1 MKQITI
7 VTKNRDGLAADIAAV
22 LGENDINIESLDAEE
37 VVGMGVV
44 TLTVDH
50 YNRALQALRDAGWQA
65 VTEDA
70 FVIRVKDKPGALARV
85 AKRFKDAGIHVRSIR
100 IIQHEGEWGMVA
112 VSAEPIDEA
121 RALVKDKLLLE
132 QEFPQD

>member
-7 VTKNRDGLAADIAAV
+7 VAKEYDGLTADIAAV
-22 LGENDINIESLDAEE
+22 LGEHGINIESLDAEALE
-37 VVGMGVV
+37 GMGVV
-44 TLTVDH
+44 TLTVNH
-50 YNRALQALRDAGWQA
+50 YNRALHALNDAGWNA

-70 FVIRVKDKPGALARV
+70 FVLRVRDQPGALARV

-132 QEFPQD
+132 

>member
-7 VTKNRDGLAADIAAV
+7 VAKEYDGLTADIAAV
-22 LGENDINIESLDAEE
+22 LGDNDINIESLDAEAAE
-37 VVGMGVV
+37 GMGVV

-50 YNRALQALRDAGWQA
+50 YNRALHALRDAGWAA

-70 FVIRVKDKPGALARV
+70 FILRVKDEPGALARV
-85 AKRFKDAGIHVRSIR
+85 AKRFKDAGVHVRSIR

-112 VSAEPIDEA
+112 VSAEPAEKA
-121 RALVKDKLLLE
+121 RALVKDKLLAE
-132 QEFPQD
+132 

>member
-1 MKQITI
+1 
-7 VTKNRDGLAADIAAV
+7 
-22 LGENDINIESLDAEE
+22 
-37 VVGMGVV
+37 
-44 TLTVDH
+44 VDH
-50 YNRALQALRDAGWQA
+50 YNRALHALRDAGWYA

-112 VSAEPIDEA
+112 VSAEPIEEA
-121 RALVKDKLLLE
+121 RALVKDKLLIE
-132 QEFPQD
+132 

>member
-7 VTKNRDGLAADIAAV
+7 VTKGRDGLAADIAAV
-22 LGENDINIESLDAEE
+22 LGENDINIESLDAEGVE
-37 VVGMGVV
+37 GMGVV
-44 TLTVDH
+44 TLTVNH
-50 YNRALQALRDAGWQA
+50 YNRALQALRDVGWHA

-112 VSAEPIDEA
+112 VSAEPINEA

-132 QEFPQD
+132 

>member
-7 VTKNRDGLAADIAAV
+7 VAKEYDGLTADIAAI
-22 LGENDINIESLDAEE
+22 LGDHGINIESLDAEALE
-37 VVGMGVV
+37 GMGVV
-44 TLTVDH
+44 TLTVNH
-50 YNRALQALRDAGWQA
+50 YNRALHALNDAGWNA

-70 FVIRVKDKPGALARV
+70 FVLRVRDQPGALARV

-132 QEFPQD
+132 

>member
-7 VTKNRDGLAADIAAV
+7 VTKNRVGLTADIAAV
-22 LGENDINIESLDAEE
+22 LGDNSINIESLDAEE
-37 VVGMGVV
+37 VEGMGVV

-50 YNRALQALRDAGWQA
+50 YNRALHALRDSGWHA

-70 FVIRVKDKPGALARV
+70 FVMRVKDEPGALARV

-100 IIQHEGEWGMVA
+100 IIQHEGQWGMVA
-112 VSAEPIDEA
+112 VSADSVEEA
-121 RALVKDKLLLE
+121 RALVRNKLQAE
-132 QEFPQD
+132 

>member
-7 VTKNRDGLAADIAAV
+7 VTKNRAGLTADIAAA
-22 LGENDINIESLDAEE
+22 LGDNNINIESLDAEE
-37 VVGMGVV
+37 VEGMGVV

-50 YNRALQALRDAGWQA
+50 YNRALHALRDSGWHA

-70 FVIRVKDKPGALARV
+70 LVMRVKDEPGALARV

-100 IIQHEGEWGMVA
+100 IIQHEGQWGMVA
-112 VSAEPIDEA
+112 VSADSVEEA
-121 RALVKDKLLLE
+121 RALVKNKLQAE
-132 QEFPQD
+132 

>member
-7 VTKNRDGLAADIAAV
+7 VTKNRDGLTADIATV

-37 VVGMGVV
+37 VAGMGVV

-50 YNRALQALRDAGWQA
+50 YNRALHALRDSGWHA

-70 FVIRVKDKPGALARV
+70 FVMRVKDKPGALARV
-85 AKRFKDAGIHVRSIR
+85 AKRFKDAGINFRSIR

-132 QEFPQD
+132 

>member
-7 VTKNRDGLAADIAAV
+7 VTKSRDGLTADIAAV
-22 LGENDINIESLDAEE
+22 LGDNNINIESLDAEE
-37 VVGMGVV
+37 LEGMGVV

-50 YNRALQALRDAGWQA
+50 YNRALQALRDSGWHA

-70 FVIRVKDKPGALARV
+70 FVMRVKDKPGALARV
-85 AKRFKDAGIHVRSIR
+85 AKRFKNAGIYVRSIR

-112 VSAEPIDEA
+112 VSAEPIEEA
-121 RALVKDKLLLE
+121 RALVKNKLLAE
-132 QEFPQD
+132 

>member
-7 VTKNRDGLAADIAAV
+7 VTKNRVGLTADIAAV
-22 LGENDINIESLDAEE
+22 LGDNSINIESLGAEE
-37 VVGMGVV
+37 VEGMGVV

-50 YNRALQALRDAGWQA
+50 YNRALHALRDSGWHA

-70 FVIRVKDKPGALARV
+70 FVMRVKDEPGALARV

-100 IIQHEGEWGMVA
+100 IIQHEGQWGMVA
-112 VSAEPIDEA
+112 VSADSVEEA
-121 RALVKDKLLLE
+121 RALVRNKLQAE
-132 QEFPQD
+132 

>member
-50 YNRALQALRDAGWQA
+50 YNRALHALRDAGWNA

-132 QEFPQD
+132 

>member
-7 VTKNRDGLAADIAAV
+7 VTKNRVGLTADIAAA
-22 LGENDINIESLDAEE
+22 LGDNNINIESLDAEE
-37 VVGMGVV
+37 VEGMGVV

-50 YNRALQALRDAGWQA
+50 YNRALHALRDSGWHA

-70 FVIRVKDKPGALARV
+70 FVMRVKDEPGALARV

-100 IIQHEGEWGMVA
+100 IIQHEGQWGMVA
-112 VSAEPIDEA
+112 VSADSVEEA
-121 RALVKDKLLLE
+121 RALVRNKLQAE
-132 QEFPQD
+132 

>member
-7 VTKNRDGLAADIAAV
+7 VTKNRDGLTADIAAV
-22 LGENDINIESLDAEE
+22 LGDNNINIESLDAEE
-37 VVGMGVV
+37 VEGMGVV

-50 YNRALQALRDAGWQA
+50 YNRALHALRDSGWHA

-70 FVIRVKDKPGALARV
+70 FVMRVKDEPGALARV

-100 IIQHEGEWGMVA
+100 IIQHEGQWGMVA
-112 VSAEPIDEA
+112 VSADSVEEA
-121 RALVKDKLLLE
+121 RALVRNKLQAE
-132 QEFPQD
+132 

>member
-7 VTKNRDGLAADIAAV
+7 VTKNRVGLTADIAAV
-22 LGENDINIESLDAEE
+22 LGDNSINIESLDAEE
-37 VVGMGVV
+37 VEGMGVV

-50 YNRALQALRDAGWQA
+50 YNRALHALRDSGWHA

-70 FVIRVKDKPGALARV
+70 FVMRVKDEPGALARV

-100 IIQHEGEWGMVA
+100 IIQHEGQWGIVA
-112 VSAEPIDEA
+112 VSADSVEEA
-121 RALVKDKLLLE
+121 RALVKNKLQAE
-132 QEFPQD
+132 

>member
-7 VTKNRDGLAADIAAV
+7 VTKEYDGLTADIAAV
-22 LGENDINIESLDAEE
+22 LGDHGINIESLDAEAIE
-37 VVGMGVV
+37 GMGVV
-44 TLTVDH
+44 TLTVNH
-50 YNRALQALRDAGWQA
+50 YNRALHALKNAGWHA

-70 FVIRVKDKPGALARV
+70 FVLRVKDKPGALARV

-100 IIQHEGEWGMVA
+100 IIQHEGEWGMVG

-132 QEFPQD
+132 

>member
-7 VTKNRDGLAADIAAV
+7 VTKNRVGLTADIAAV
-22 LGENDINIESLDAEE
+22 LGDNNINFESLDAEE
-37 VVGMGVV
+37 VEGMGVV

-50 YNRALQALRDAGWQA
+50 YNRALHALRDSGWHA

-70 FVIRVKDKPGALARV
+70 FVMRVKDKPGALARV

-100 IIQHEGEWGMVA
+100 IIQHEGQWGMVA
-112 VSAEPIDEA
+112 VSADSVEEA
-121 RALVKDKLLLE
+121 RALVKNNLQAE
-132 QEFPQD
+132 